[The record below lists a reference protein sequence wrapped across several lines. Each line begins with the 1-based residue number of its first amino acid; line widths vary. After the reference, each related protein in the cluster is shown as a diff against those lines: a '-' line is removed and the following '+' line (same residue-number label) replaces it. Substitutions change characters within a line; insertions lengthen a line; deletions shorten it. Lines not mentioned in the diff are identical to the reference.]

1 MNGVPDIRYDVA
13 SVLNRGCRDYQEDAI
28 ATDFPLGADF
38 GYAVLSDGMG
48 GHAAGD
54 VASKI
59 VVTEVF
65 SELKFQTS
73 DIGGLE
79 TNMGRVLKSAA
90 VSANECMA
98 AHASTNPQTAGM
110 GATLVAPVFIRDHLF
125 WISIGDSPL
134 FLMRNGR
141 LRQLN
146 EDHSLGPHID
156 YMVRSGMMTE
166 DVGRNHPDRNALT
179 SVLIGETIERIDC
192 PERPFR
198 LRNGDILIVASDG
211 IQFLSNGQIT
221 RTVDELAE
229 KGSAAIAEAL
239 LEELREVDD
248 PEQDNVCFSV
258 IKIDMPYVNSDE
270 VDTQTQDQE
279 PRKRATRATTR
290 PIKPED
296 VPKPEIVMHNATNG
310 HDAVVKSS
318 TGTNG
323 APPKWAEP
331 VSNGNGHDPASNGHG
346 SHGQAADDDA
356 ASGYDANGYDEDN
369 GADFGEDKD
378 AVSSHQQAASSD
390 ANSPI
395 FLRRRWLTTDSSA

>member
-79 TNMGRVLKSAA
+79 SNMGRVLKSAA

-110 GATLVAPVFIRDHLF
+110 GATLVAPVFIRDQLF

-198 LRNGDILIVASDG
+198 LRSDDILIVASDG
-211 IQFLSNGQIT
+211 LQFLSNGQIT
-221 RTVDELAE
+221 RTVDDLAE
-229 KGSAAIAEAL
+229 MGSAAIAEAL

-258 IKIDMPYVNSDE
+258 IKIDMPHVNNDE
-270 VDTQTQDQE
+270 VE
-279 PRKRATRATTR
+279 PDKPGTETRARGTRATTR
-290 PIKPED
+290 PIKPQD
-296 VPKPEIVMHNATNG
+296 VPEPEKVSLA
-310 HDAVVKSS
+310 SS
-318 TGTNG
+318 FGTGTNG
-323 APPKWAEP
+323 TNGGHSVAVEQ
-331 VSNGNGHDPASNGHG
+331 VSNGNGHEHAANGHG
-346 SHGQAADDDA
+346 SNGNGSNGHASNGQGAKGHDDEGRADLSHDKEDA
-356 ASGYDANGYDEDN
+356 AA
-369 GADFGEDKD
+369 
-378 AVSSHQQAASSD
+378 HQQAAAAD
-390 ANSPI
+390 ASSPI
-395 FLRRRWLTTDSSA
+395 FLRRRWLTTDNNA

>member
-13 SVLNRGCRDYQEDAI
+13 SVLNRGHRDYQEDAI

-65 SELKFQTS
+65 SELKFQSS
-73 DIGGLE
+73 DIEGLE
-79 TNMGRVLKSAA
+79 NNVGSVLKSAA

-98 AHASTNPQTAGM
+98 AHASSNPRTAGM
-110 GATLVAPVFIRDHLF
+110 GATLVAPVFIRDSLF

-134 FLMRNGR
+134 YLLRNGR

-156 YMVRSGMMTE
+156 YMVRSGMMSE

-192 PERPFR
+192 PDRPFR
-198 LRNGDILIVASDG
+198 LRSGDILIVASDG
-211 IQFLSNGQIT
+211 LQFLSNGQIS
-221 RTVDELAE
+221 RISEENAE
-229 KGSAAIAEAL
+229 KGASAIAEAL
-239 LEELREVDD
+239 LEELRELDD

-258 IKIDMPYVNSDE
+258 IRVDMPHVNGDE
-270 VDTQTQDQE
+270 NIFAPE
-279 PRKRATRATTR
+279 FEHRKSRGPRATTR
-290 PIKPED
+290 PIKPGDLPESDPERGPVPED
-296 VPKPEIVMHNATNG
+296 MP
-310 HDAVVKSS
+310 
-318 TGTNG
+318 
-323 APPKWAEP
+323 AE
-331 VSNGNGHDPASNGHG
+331 V
-346 SHGQAADDDA
+346 
-356 ASGYDANGYDEDN
+356 ANVQN
-369 GADFGEDKD
+369 GADKAKGDGPT
-378 AVSSHQQAASSD
+378 
-390 ANSPI
+390 PI
-395 FLRRRWLTTDSSA
+395 FLRRRWLATDGNP

>member
-28 ATDFPLGADF
+28 ATDFPLGAEF

-73 DIGGLE
+73 DIEGLKS
-79 TNMGRVLKSAA
+79 NMGRVLKSAA

-98 AHASTNPQTAGM
+98 AHASSNPQTAGM

-192 PERPFR
+192 PDRPFR

-221 RTVDELAE
+221 RCVEELAE

-239 LEELREVDD
+239 LEELREMDD

-258 IKIDMPYVNSDE
+258 IRVDMPHVNGDE
-270 VDTQTQDQE
+270 TNIFAPEFE
-279 PRKRATRATTR
+279 PRRRGPRATTR
-290 PIKPED
+290 PIKPEEASA
-296 VPKPEIVMHNATNG
+296 PEVMAADRANG
-310 HDAVVKSS
+310 HTKEPAVAAK
-318 TGTNG
+318 
-323 APPKWAEP
+323 AHALP
-331 VSNGNGHDPASNGHG
+331 DLDRASFEE
-346 SHGQAADDDA
+346 
-356 ASGYDANGYDEDN
+356 DANGATVSA
-369 GADFGEDKD
+369 GAEQD
-378 AVSSHQQAASSD
+378 AEAAND
-390 ANSPI
+390 RAKPTAAEAPTPI
-395 FLRRRWLTTDSSA
+395 FLRRRWLASDSSA

>member
-13 SVLNRGCRDYQEDAI
+13 SVLSRGCRDYQEDAI
-28 ATDFPLGADF
+28 ATDFPLGAEF

-73 DIGGLE
+73 DIEGLQR
-79 TNMGRVLKSAA
+79 NMGRVLKSAA

-98 AHASTNPQTAGM
+98 AHASSNPRTAGM
-110 GATLVAPVFIRDHLF
+110 GATLVAPVFIRDQLF

-134 FLMRNGR
+134 FLLRNGR

-179 SVLIGETIERIDC
+179 SVLIGEPIERIDC
-192 PERPFR
+192 PDRPFR

-211 IQFLSNGQIT
+211 LQFLTNGQIT
-221 RTVDELAE
+221 RTVEEQAAF
-229 KGSAAIAEAL
+229 GSAAIAQAL
-239 LEELREVDD
+239 LEGLTEVDD
-248 PEQDNVCFSV
+248 PDQDNVCFSV
-258 IKIDMPYVNSDE
+258 IRVDMPDVSAEDSNIFAPDFESARGTSR
-270 VDTQTQDQE
+270 V
-279 PRKRATRATTR
+279 TTR
-290 PIKPED
+290 PIEED
-296 VPKPEIVMHNATNG
+296 EPVPVRAAAQAGAEASVTPIGGAEPAA
-310 HDAVVKSS
+310 DAV
-318 TGTNG
+318 
-323 APPKWAEP
+323 EP
-331 VSNGNGHDPASNGHG
+331 
-346 SHGQAADDDA
+346 
-356 ASGYDANGYDEDN
+356 
-369 GADFGEDKD
+369 F
-378 AVSSHQQAASSD
+378 
-390 ANSPI
+390 
-395 FLRRRWLTTDSSA
+395 FLRRRWLTSDGSS